1 MSKTII
7 VKKEA
12 YQPEKVLNNQIN
24 YRRYRKVN
32 GKINRGRQPQTQYM
46 IHLMENMFNEGNY
59 VIPENKQIQM
69 EQIAKQYQKKLNGK
83 LFRKFNIAFETVMSQ
98 YKDKLKDYKWER
110 KSMKNS
116 NEFAKFMQECNDPN
130 VLISQK
136 KPQFAQAITAFRN
149 GSNISWAS
157 NTVKQYLE
165 NTDKSLYE
173 AFIFKDGRY
182 IYYSLALDKMR
193 KILKIAQEKFGLTDT
208 ELNKVKVTF
217 NRDECSIFQYKA
229 IYVKKDIELVEFISQ
244 KEIDNIEKSNTNTT
258 AAVVKNKPLKSSVN
272 HSIEDL
278 IKMLKDKGAKE
289 IVLKF

>member
-7 VKKEA
+7 LKKES

-59 VIPENKQIQM
+59 IIPENKQIQM
-69 EQIAKQYQKKLNGK
+69 EQIAKQYQRKLNNQI
-83 LFRKFNIAFETVMSQ
+83 FRKFNIAFETVMLQ

-116 NEFAKFMQECNDPN
+116 TEFTKFMQECTDHD

-136 KPQFAQAITAFRN
+136 KPQFAQAITAYRN

-157 NTVKQYLE
+157 NIVKQYLE

-173 AFIFKDGRY
+173 SFVFKDGRY
-182 IYYSLALDKMR
+182 IHSNLTLDKMR
-193 KILKIAQEKFGLTDT
+193 KILKIAQEKFNLTDT
-208 ELNKVKVTF
+208 ELNRVKVVF
-217 NRDECSIFQYKA
+217 NEDECSIFQYKA
-229 IYVKKDIELVEFISQ
+229 IYVKKDKELVELISQ
-244 KEIDNIEKSNTNTT
+244 KEIDNIEKSDNTT
-258 AAVVKNKPLKSSVN
+258 VTIIDNKPLKSTVN

-278 IKMLKDKGAKE
+278 IKMLKDKGATE

>member
-7 VKKEA
+7 IKKES

-59 VIPENKQIQM
+59 IIPENKQIQM
-69 EQIAKQYQKKLNGK
+69 EYIAKQYQRKLNNQI
-83 LFRKFNIAFETVMSQ
+83 FRKFNIAFETVMLQ

-116 NEFAKFMQECNDPN
+116 TEFTKFMQECTDND

-136 KPQFAQAITAFRN
+136 KPQFAQAITAYRN

-157 NTVKQYLE
+157 NIVKQYLE

-173 AFIFKDGRY
+173 SFVFKDGRY
-182 IYYSLALDKMR
+182 IHSNLTLDKMR
-193 KILKIAQEKFGLTDT
+193 KILKIAQEKFNLTDT
-208 ELNKVKVTF
+208 ELNRVKVVF
-217 NRDECSIFQYKA
+217 NEDECSIFQYKA
-229 IYVKKDIELVEFISQ
+229 IYVKKDKELVELISQ
-244 KEIDNIEKSNTNTT
+244 KEIDNIEKSNNTT
-258 AAVVKNKPLKSSVN
+258 VTIIDNKPLKSSVN
-272 HSIEDL
+272 YSIEDL
-278 IKMLKDKGAKE
+278 IKMLKDKGATE
-289 IVLKF
+289 IILKF

>member
-7 VKKEA
+7 IKKEA

-59 VIPENKQIQM
+59 IIPENKQIQM
-69 EQIAKQYQKKLNGK
+69 EQIAKQYQRKLNNQI
-83 LFRKFNIAFETVMSQ
+83 FRKFNIAFETVMLQ

-116 NEFAKFMQECNDPN
+116 TEFTKFMQECTDND

-136 KPQFAQAITAFRN
+136 KPQFAQAITAYRN

-157 NTVKQYLE
+157 NIVKQYLE

-173 AFIFKDGRY
+173 SFVFKDGRY
-182 IYYSLALDKMR
+182 IHSNLTLDKMR
-193 KILKIAQEKFGLTDT
+193 KILKIAQEKFNLTDT
-208 ELNKVKVTF
+208 ELNRVKVVF
-217 NRDECSIFQYKA
+217 NEDECSIFQYKA
-229 IYVKKDIELVEFISQ
+229 IYAKKDKELVELISQ
-244 KEIDNIEKSNTNTT
+244 KEIDNIEKSNNTT
-258 AAVVKNKPLKSSVN
+258 AAVVINKPLKSSVN
-272 HSIEDL
+272 YSIEDL